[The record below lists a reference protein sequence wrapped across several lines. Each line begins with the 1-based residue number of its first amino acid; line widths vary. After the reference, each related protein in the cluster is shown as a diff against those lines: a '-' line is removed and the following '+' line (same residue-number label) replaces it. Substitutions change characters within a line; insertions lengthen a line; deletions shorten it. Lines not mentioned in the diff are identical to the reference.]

1 MTFYNRKMLGTP
13 RQEQIEVFDLVALV
27 PKNSNM
33 FYDDYTKEGA
43 LPIARSVAR
52 FVGGL

>member
-1 MTFYNRKMLGTP
+1 MTFYNRKMLETA
-13 RQEQIEVFDLVALV
+13 RQKQIEAFDLAALV

-33 FYDDYTKEGA
+33 FYDDYTKEGG

-52 FVGGL
+52 SVGGL

>member
-1 MTFYNRKMLGTP
+1 MTFYNRKMLETA
-13 RQEQIEVFDLVALV
+13 RQEQIEAFDLAALV

-33 FYDDYTKEGA
+33 FYDGYTNEGA

-52 FVGGL
+52 FLGGL